1 MRNSKEAIDR
11 SDRLIIALQKKGKK
25 HAGNWLLSKRGYVT
39 CDPHRMPL
47 TIEERTN
54 LQRSTPT
61 REGTVRFAKQN

>member
-1 MRNSKEAIDR
+1 MV
-11 SDRLIIALQKKGKK
+11 LQKKGKK
-25 HAGNWLLSKRGYVT
+25 HTGNWLLSKRGYVT

-61 REGTVRFAKQN
+61 REGIRETKFLGKLINR